1 MLGLASFVMRGP
13 VQAAIPAALFL
24 LLALFLPPFA
34 WLSGA
39 VVGLVF
45 LRQGVNG
52 GLRVFVSSALLI
64 ALVVVLLGGGFIAG
78 LQLVAVFWVPVVIL
92 ALTLRETVDL
102 GKAFLIAGLCAM
114 LIVLGL
120 YLALGQPEL
129 FWEKMIMDQFPLEEF
144 SRQMQIEEDLLQAA
158 IKQVSH
164 MMSGAFVTI
173 MMLGTL
179 ASLLIARYWQAS
191 LFNPGGFQT
200 EFHELRL
207 GTLPAVLAI
216 GVSAMA
222 ALTGLPVFVNTAPIV
237 IAVFF
242 FQGLAVFHGVVKKRG
257 MNKGWLIGIYL
268 LLLFLFPH
276 TMVLLGALGMADNWV
291 DIRERGSE

>member
-24 LLALFLPPFA
+24 VLALFLPPFA

-45 LRQGVNG
+45 LRQGASG
-52 GLRVFVSSALLI
+52 GLRVFVSGALLI
-64 ALVVVLLGGGFIAG
+64 ALVVVGLGGSFVAG
-78 LQLVAVFWVPVVIL
+78 LQLVAVFWVPIVIL

-102 GKAFLIAGLCAM
+102 GKAFLIAGLGAM

-120 YLALGQPEL
+120 YLVMGQPEL

-144 SRQMQIEEDLLQAA
+144 SRQMQIDADLLQAA
-158 IKQVSH
+158 IEQVSH

-179 ASLLIARYWQAS
+179 TSLLLARYWQAS

-207 GTLPAVLAI
+207 GALPATLAI
-216 GVSAMA
+216 AVSAMA
-222 ALTGLPVFVNTAPIV
+222 ALTGLPVFINTAPIV

-242 FQGLAVFHGVVKKRG
+242 FQGLAVFHGLVKKRS

-276 TMVLLGALGMADNWV
+276 TMVLLGALGMADNWI

>member
-24 LLALFLPPFA
+24 VLALFLPPFA

-45 LRQGVNG
+45 LRQGGSG
-52 GLRVFVSSALLI
+52 GLRVLVSAALLV
-64 ALVVVLLGGGFIAG
+64 ALVVVGLGGSFIAG

-92 ALTLRETVDL
+92 SLTLRETVDL

-120 YLALGQPEL
+120 YLVMGQPEL
-129 FWEKMIMDQFPLEEF
+129 FWEKMILDQFPLEEF
-144 SRQMQIEEDLLQAA
+144 SRQMQIDADLLQTA
-158 IKQVSH
+158 IEQVSH

-179 ASLLIARYWQAS
+179 ASLLLARYWQAS

-207 GTLPAVLAI
+207 GALPAILAI

-222 ALTGLPVFVNTAPIV
+222 ALTGLPVFVNTAPIA

-242 FQGLAVFHGVVKKRG
+242 FQGLAVFHGLVKKRS

-276 TMVLLGALGMADNWV
+276 TMVLLGALGMADNWIN
-291 DIRERGSE
+291 IRERGSE

>member
-24 LLALFLPPFA
+24 VLALFLPPFA

-45 LRQGVNG
+45 LRQGGSG
-52 GLRVFVSSALLI
+52 GLRVLASGALLV
-64 ALVVVLLGGGFIAG
+64 ALVVVGLGGSFIAG

-92 ALTLRETVDL
+92 SLTLRETVDL

-120 YLALGQPEL
+120 YLVMGQPEL
-129 FWEKMIMDQFPLEEF
+129 FWEKMILDQFPLEEF
-144 SRQMQIEEDLLQAA
+144 SRQMQIDADLLQTA
-158 IKQVSH
+158 IEQVSH

-173 MMLGTL
+173 MMLGTF
-179 ASLLIARYWQAS
+179 ASLLLARYWQAS

-207 GTLPAVLAI
+207 GALPAILAI

-222 ALTGLPVFVNTAPIV
+222 ALTGLPVFVNTAPIA

-242 FQGLAVFHGVVKKRG
+242 FQGLAVFHGLVKKRS

-276 TMVLLGALGMADNWV
+276 TMVLLGALGMADNWIN
-291 DIRERGSE
+291 IRERGSE